1 MSESDTSKSEV
12 LRCFTCGKTYL
23 DMASKKCPSCG
34 TSSKGAARV
43 ETQVSAPPLAQS
55 VAEGTDLPLE
65 QRLLAEMEKQT
76 KSIRA
81 IMWGV
86 FAIWAL
92 FFVSYLIGFRVII
105 TGG

>member
-1 MSESDTSKSEV
+1 MANYEGETMSESDTSKSE
-12 LRCFTCGKTYL
+12 
-23 DMASKKCPSCG
+23 
-34 TSSKGAARV
+34 
-43 ETQVSAPPLAQS
+43 
-55 VAEGTDLPLE
+55 
-65 QRLLAEMEKQT
+65 QRLLAEMKKQT